1 MRSLLLPLGLLL
13 LLSAATANAPPA
25 AKTTQE
31 EPSSAEILSSPRDH
45 LSLAELRARIHDLE
59 AQATTL
65 STSDKPAKE
74 GFAKFQSDLWFVVL
88 PIKLFL
94 LVSGLGLLTALGVL
108 APILRLV
115 VNIIMNVFILINGI
129 FRNAIWPYV
138 YLWCASHTHTHTH
151 THTYT
156 THTHTSPDNTTHTHT
171 IPSPTT
177 LCHFSFSHT

>member
-25 AKTTQE
+25 AKTLKE
-31 EPSSAEILSSPRDH
+31 NVEPSSAEILSSPRDH

-138 YLWCASHTHTHTH
+138 YLWCAPHTHTHIH
-151 THTYT
+151 HTYT
-156 THTHTSPDNTTHTHT
+156 YLTRHNTTHTHT